1 MELNKNSIAKLSTVH
16 KDLQKVIYRAAEI
29 TTIKFIVTYGIRT
42 LEEQRKFYEAGK
54 SKTMKS
60 RHLDGLAVDLAPWVD
75 DDSDGVVDNG
85 EVKWS
90 NEMLAVIAKTVE
102 QAAKEVGVPIE
113 WGGDWKGWKDRPHF
127 QLPSKQYPGKW
138 S

>member
-42 LEEQRKFYEAGK
+42 LEEQKRYVAAGT

-60 RHLDGLAVDLAPWVD
+60 RHLDGAAVDLAIMIDGKINWDAKNYKKLALIVHQAAED
-75 DDSDGVVDNG
+75 VGVVVECGADWTKFFDG
-85 EVKWS
+85 PHIQLPWS
-90 NEMLAVIAKTVE
+90 N
-102 QAAKEVGVPIE
+102 
-113 WGGDWKGWKDRPHF
+113 
-127 QLPSKQYPGKW
+127 YPGKVV
-138 S
+138 